1 MVMCMT
7 ICDQP
12 NLLHVFKRFRKQQQL
27 TIMAMIM
34 TTSNNAPVMDS
45 AKFEPVKL
53 KGKNVICRYEK
64 RSLPIEMGMILIET
78 F

>member
-1 MVMCMT
+1 MCVLN
-7 ICDQP
+7 QP

-27 TIMAMIM
+27 TIIAMIM

-53 KGKNVICRYEK
+53 KGINVVHVCRYEK
-64 RSLPIEMGMILIET
+64 RSFPIGMGMILIET

>member
-1 MVMCMT
+1 MCVLN
-7 ICDQP
+7 QP

-27 TIMAMIM
+27 TIIAMIM

-53 KGKNVICRYEK
+53 KGKNVVCRYEK
-64 RSLPIEMGMILIET
+64 RSLPIGMGMILIET